1 MKTFEIIIS
10 GRVQRVGYRYFC
22 FKVAERLGIKG
33 YVENLLNGKVRII
46 ITGEEEEKNLFIEE
60 LKKGPVFA
68 RVDYMDVGEIK
79 LRKFL
84 SFSIK

>member
-68 RVDYMDVGEIK
+68 RVDYMDVDEIK
-79 LRKFL
+79 LRKFS